1 MVSPPLLQLPLLT
14 TSGGFHPYYFHHF
27 FYYQHFFHYH
37 HLISGPR
44 APSRRR
50 RALPSL
56 TTLPGGGG
64 ASPPPQ
70 RLPNTSGDYHP
81 HYFYHHFYYDYR
93 YYFYHHHH
101 ISGPR
106 APSRRHWAQSSLTAS
121 PGEVELFFLYMCTC
135 VLLSFLAFGPHR
147 GGARPAV
154 AFCLLG
160 GGRAVYNCTFSS
172 FSSCARSRAPH
183 RHSHPSC
190 HYWRKQTKIKKT

>member
-1 MVSPPLLQLPLLT
+1 MDLTEDICFADALELFTLLD
-14 TSGGFHPYYFHHF
+14 
-27 FYYQHFFHYH
+27 
-37 HLISGPR
+37 
-44 APSRRR
+44 
-50 RALPSL
+50 
-56 TTLPGGGG
+56 TLFSCNNIIE

-70 RLPNTSGDYHP
+70 RLPNTSGGYHP
-81 HYFYHHFYYDYR
+81 HYFYHHCYYGYR

-106 APSRRHWAQSSLTAS
+106 APSRRHWAQSSLTAY
-121 PGEVELFFLYMCTC
+121 PGEVELYFLYMCTC

-160 GGRAVYNCTFSS
+160 RGRAVYNCTFSS

-183 RHSHPSC
+183 GHSHQKRQYKKKKKKKKKNYKKKKHVHSPSGLA
-190 HYWRKQTKIKKT
+190 

>member
-1 MVSPPLLQLPLLT
+1 MGASTPATST
-14 TSGGFHPYYFHHF
+14 TSTTTTITSTTTTSFRA
-27 FYYQHFFHYH
+27 Q
-37 HLISGPR
+37 GPR
-44 APSRRR
+44 RGGVGPSRRS
-50 RALPSL
+50 LPYR
-56 TTLPGGGG
+56 GGG
-64 ASPPPQ
+64 ATPPPQ
-70 RLPNTSGDYHP
+70 RQPNSSGDYHP
-81 HYFYHHFYYDYR
+81 HYFYHHFYYQ

-121 PGEVELFFLYMCTC
+121 PGEVELYFLYMCTC

-172 FSSCARSRAPH
+172 FSSCACSRAPH

-190 HYWRKQTKIKKT
+190 HYWRKQTKIKKKT